1 MSSASIAFSA
11 VAPGTTGHWRCTG
24 RAGSLFDHV
33 STVQPGGAGLA
44 VGDGAG
50 ATVACVE
57 ASMVGD
63 GAGPPGGVGAHPDSA
78 RPSAHAPASARR
90 RLTAA

>member
-50 ATVACVE
+50 ATVGGDGIPG
-57 ASMVGD
+57 VGD
-63 GAGPPGGVGAHPDSA
+63 ATGPDGGVGAHPDSA
-78 RPSAHAPASARR
+78 RPRAQAPASARR